1 MSVHSVFDEMI
12 EGHWE
17 SAVVGAPVVRVFDLN
32 PSEDAMRGKTE
43 HLKGRRLH
51 HLNGACR
58 KLAGDSILAA
68 WTSVAAHLAR
78 SQ

>member
-1 MSVHSVFDEMI
+1 
-12 EGHWE
+12 
-17 SAVVGAPVVRVFDLN
+17 VRVFDLN

>member
-1 MSVHSVFDEMI
+1 VPVNSIFDELI
-12 EGHWE
+12 ERDRKT
-17 SAVVGAPVVRVFDLN
+17 SIIVPTVVRVFDLN
-32 PSEDAMRGKTE
+32 PGEDAMRGKTE

-68 WTSVAAHLAR
+68 WTSLAAHLAR